1 MDSGHRKEKEISAH
15 MEFICNGTKMVKK
28 KSWGQVIIFP
38 LGRKIKGRVRS
49 EGKTG

>member
-28 KSWGQVIIFP
+28 KKKEVG
-38 LGRKIKGRVRS
+38 VR
-49 EGKTG
+49 